1 MASDIRFPF
10 EVTELTLC
18 SYFDAGRASLLSR
31 LRQSRLPVGWQ
42 VQSLRVESGYAAA
55 VAATGSEWRTVQHDN
70 RWIAGELH

>member
-1 MASDIRFPF
+1 
-10 EVTELTLC
+10 
-18 SYFDAGRASLLSR
+18 
-31 LRQSRLPVGWQ
+31 